1 MFLGIPDVSVWL
13 AYLLMF
19 LTAVAA
25 IIYGAV
31 MWNKGDTTDE
41 EETTE
46 KKKWTK
52 EEIALEEKVDGG
64 VS

>member
-19 LTAVAA
+19 LAAAAAVV
-25 IIYGAV
+25 YGLI
-31 MWNKGDTTDE
+31 MWNKGDNDDPGE
-41 EETTE
+41 KPE
-46 KKKWTK
+46 KKKWA
-52 EEIALEEKVDGG
+52 EDEIALEEKVDGG

>member
-19 LTAVAA
+19 LAAAAAVV
-25 IIYGAV
+25 YGLV
-31 MWNKGDTTDE
+31 MWNKGDEDLDE
-41 EETTE
+41 KPE
-46 KKKWTK
+46 KKKWV
-52 EEIALEEKVDGG
+52 EDEIALEEKVDGG